1 MVGVVGW
8 GKRSEGRAQALQHV
22 GQVQAADFRN
32 GMIAITLEQFSYLAT
47 EDLVIE

>member
-8 GKRSEGRAQALQHV
+8 GKRSEGRAQALQRV
-22 GQVQAADFRN
+22 GQAQAADFRN
-32 GMIAITLEQFSYLAT
+32 GMIAITLQQFSYLAT